1 MSSSYIHPTR
11 RGWLLAFNALLWY
24 MVARGNQNLITLILA
39 WASLALIVMG
49 FLMAFF
55 ALKRIQLRRAP
66 VSDAH
71 VAQLV
76 SLPIVCINPLR
87 RKRQPFVISEALP
100 FADIS
105 PHETVV
111 SALPSR
117 TALPFSRMVMP
128 VKRGDYRLSE
138 VAIHGTDPAGL
149 FMRTRTFQLPA
160 SLIIYPPILPI
171 GKLYLPAPETFQ
183 TRISQTSV
191 SVSGDSQDFYG
202 VREYHPSDGMKHI
215 HWRSSAKYGRL
226 MVREYERSASLS
238 IAILLDAAIAD
249 VTPKSHANLECTV
262 SLAASLCTYLR
273 PLRCTLS
280 YAGGGH
286 VPVVL
291 ENREISDAFQ
301 KVMVEIA
308 TIQPGEI
315 TLDEA
320 TASLMPS
327 IAPHT
332 LVFCFSLSESSKVKT
347 VVETLRNQGADVRWY
362 LASSEAFLP
371 PRHRKHPADPT
382 SDFPKFITPE
392 MTAEQV
398 FG

>member
-1 MSSSYIHPTR
+1 MSSYIRPTR

-39 WASLALIVMG
+39 WGSLALIVMG

-55 ALKRIQLRRAP
+55 ALKRIHLRRGP
-66 VSDAH
+66 VSDAYM
-71 VAQLV
+71 AQLV
-76 SLPIVCINPLR
+76 SLPIICVNPLR
-87 RKRQPFVISEALP
+87 RSRQPFIISESLP

-111 SALPSR
+111 PALASR
-117 TALPFSRMVMP
+117 TALPLQRMVMP

-138 VAIHGTDPAGL
+138 ISIHGTDPAGL
-149 FMRTRTFQLPA
+149 FLRTRTFQLPA
-160 SLIIYPPILPI
+160 AIIVYPPIFPI
-171 GKLYLPAPETFQ
+171 SNLHLPAPESFQ

-215 HWRSSAKYGRL
+215 HWRSSAKYGKL

-249 VTPKSHANLECTV
+249 VTPKSHANLECLV

-273 PLRCTLS
+273 PMRCTLS
-280 YAGGGH
+280 YAAGGR
-286 VPVVL
+286 VPVML
-291 ENREISDAFQ
+291 EQREISDAFS
-301 KVMVEIA
+301 KTMVEIA
-308 TIQPGEI
+308 TIQPGNV

-320 TASLMPS
+320 VETLMPS
-327 IAPHT
+327 LAPHT
-332 LVFCFSLSESSKVKT
+332 LVFCFSLSDSPQVKT
-347 VVETLRNQGADVRWY
+347 VIEMLRTQGADIRWFM
-362 LASSEAFLP
+362 ASAKAFLP
-371 PRHRKHPADPT
+371 PRQRKLPKDTT
-382 SDFPKFITPE
+382 SDFPKQITPE
-392 MTAEQV
+392 MTSEQI